1 MTEKPNKADAAK
13 VQPIPAGYSTVTP
26 WIIVKGAAQLIDYLK
41 AAFEAEELARV
52 PNEDGT
58 IGHAEVQ
65 IGDSVVM
72 MFDSR
77 PEWPATPSFLRLYVE
92 DADAVFKQAV
102 AAGGSV
108 VTEVMDLFWGDRVGR
123 VRDPYG
129 NIWWIQAR
137 VENVD
142 PEEMQKRAGQQKY
155 LEAMK
160 YVQDSLTREL
170 GK

>member
-1 MTEKPNKADAAK
+1 MTEKPNQADAAK
-13 VQPIPAGYSTVTP
+13 VQPIPEGYSTVTP

-41 AAFEAEELARV
+41 VAFEAKELARV

-72 MFDSR
+72 MFDAR

-108 VTEVMDLFWGDRVGR
+108 VTEVTELFWGDRIGR
-123 VRDPYG
+123 VRDPFG

-137 VENVD
+137 VENID
-142 PEEMQKRAGQQKY
+142 PEEMQKRAGEQKY
-155 LEAMK
+155 LAAMK
-160 YVQDSLTREL
+160 YVQDSLVREL

>member
-26 WIIVKGAAQLIDYLK
+26 WIIVKGAVQLIDYLK
-41 AAFEAEELARV
+41 AAFEAQELARV

-72 MFDSR
+72 MFDAR

-92 DADAVFKQAV
+92 DADAVFQQAV

-108 VTEVMDLFWGDRVGR
+108 VTEVTELFWGDRIGR
-123 VRDPYG
+123 VRDPFG

-137 VENVD
+137 VETID
-142 PEEMQKRAGQQKY
+142 PEEMQKRAGEQKY
-155 LEAMK
+155 LDAMK
-160 YVQDSLTREL
+160 YVQDSLVREL

>member
-1 MTEKPNKADAAK
+1 MTTKLNKTDI
-13 VQPIPAGYSTVTP
+13 QPIPAGYHTVTP
-26 WIIVKGAAQLIDYLK
+26 WIIVKGAAQLIDFLK
-41 AAFEAEELARV
+41 KAFGAEEIGGRV
-52 PNEDGT
+52 YNEDGT

-108 VTEVMDLFWGDRVGR
+108 VTEVTELFWGDRIGR
-123 VRDPYG
+123 VRDPFG

-137 VENVD
+137 VENID
-142 PEEMQKRAGQQKY
+142 PEEMRKRAGEQKY